1 MRRVNQLT
9 ASEKVAYLKGLAE
22 GLGINNGTPEGKL
35 MLAIIDVIDGI
46 AADVEDL
53 EANTAELAGTI
64 DGLSQDIAYVEDL
77 AISGIDKE
85 DECDFDEC
93 DGDFEDCDG
102 DVECSGECA
111 ACGGC
116 AEEEQ
121 EYEVSCPKCGE
132 VITVYKSDLEFG
144 SILCPS
150 CNSELEFE
158 LEEE

>member
-1 MRRVNQLT
+1 MT
-9 ASEKVAYLKGLAE
+9 ASEKVAYLKGMAE

-46 AADVEDL
+46 ATDVEDL

-64 DGLSQDIAYVEDL
+64 DGLSEDIAYVEDL
-77 AISGIDKE
+77 AIGGIEKE

-93 DGDFEDCDG
+93 DGDFESDIETG
-102 DVECSGECA
+102 CSGECA
-111 ACGGC
+111 GCSGCG
-116 AEEEQ
+116 EVTQEEQ

-158 LEEE
+158 LDTEE